1 MSLMISI
8 DDRRRHRR
16 IQGHPVRMTL
26 IVGNHLHPRVERDFR
41 PRVAA
46 GQPTHRAAITLV
58 QDGGQQLILR
68 RIVVQQPRLRN
79 IRGPRDVRQGGSHIP
94 AGREQRQRFGKDAR
108 LLVLTASLRP
118 TGPPC
123 TRCLRVI
130 AHGTAPLS
138 L

>member
-46 GQPTHRAAITLV
+46 RQPTHRAAITLI

-94 AGREQRQRFGKDAR
+94 TGREQCQGLGKDAR
-108 LLVLTASLRP
+108 LLVLTASLWP